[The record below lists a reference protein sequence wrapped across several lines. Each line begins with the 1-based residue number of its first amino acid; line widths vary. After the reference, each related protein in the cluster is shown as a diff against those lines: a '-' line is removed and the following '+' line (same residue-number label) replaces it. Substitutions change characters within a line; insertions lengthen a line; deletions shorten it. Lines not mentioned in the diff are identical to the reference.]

1 MADKEQYGVGDDENL
16 AYLFQYFQFLLYTL
30 KAIFRVDYN

>member
-1 MADKEQYGVGDDENL
+1 L

-30 KAIFRVDYN
+30 KAIFRVDYNWVKLRKLV